1 MLLEYEMFAH
11 PAKKGFMLNYLLW
24 QQHGE
29 VQPAVADESD
39 GNNVVDRMDDMVA
52 DIERGYDLEYKDPLP
67 EVQNFYKLLAASEEK
82 VHDGTDVTM
91 LQAVTHLMAFKSKYS
106 FSNQCYN
113 DIVKLIIDVIPVKHN
128 MLKDLYPFKM
138 IVSGL
143 GMNYEKIDACEKI
156 TCFFERTTRM
166 TSNLSIAVGPNM

>member
-1 MLLEYEMFAH
+1 
-11 PAKKGFMLNYLLW
+11 
-24 QQHGE
+24 
-29 VQPAVADESD
+29 
-39 GNNVVDRMDDMVA
+39 
-52 DIERGYDLEYKDPLP
+52 
-67 EVQNFYKLLAASEEK
+67 

-91 LQAVTHLMAFKSKYS
+91 LHAVTHLMAFKSKYS

-128 MLKDLYPFKM
+128 MSKDLYPFKM
-138 IVSGL
+138 IMSGL

-156 TCFFERTTRM
+156 TCFFERTIRM